1 VSFQAT
7 MTLTV
12 GWGDCD
18 PAGIVFYP
26 NYFRWFDDAAWG
38 LFAAGG
44 LAMDTLAARY
54 DMLGLPLADARASFR
69 APCRRGDRLEI
80 VSRIT
85 AWHRKTLDI
94 DHQVMNGGELAVE
107 GREVRFW
114 GLPHPDRPGRLKAGE
129 IPAEVKAHFEARGQ
143 TG

>member
-1 VSFQAT
+1 MSFQST

-18 PAGIVFYP
+18 PTGIVFYP
-26 NYFRWFDDAAWG
+26 NYFRWFDDAAWR
-38 LFAAGG
+38 LFEAGG
-44 LAMDTLAARY
+44 LPMDAMAERY

-69 APCRRGDRLEI
+69 APSRRGDRLEI
-80 VSRIT
+80 VSRIA

-94 DHQVMNGGELAVE
+94 DHRVMNGGELAVE

-129 IPAEVKAHFEARGQ
+129 IPAEVKAHFEALGP
-143 TG
+143 TA